1 MKYEEFR
8 QLSIYSRYDGIYL
21 GILWIVSFS
30 CLIGSSMIGVLGLI
44 SEIMIISTPFFVYY
58 KLRKYRNIGLGG
70 YISYGRAFSYCL
82 RLFFNASIVLGIAQ
96 WGYMR
101 FLDGGHFT
109 KMLRPLIDTPESSNM
124 LKQIGMTP
132 EPYLQS
138 LDQISPLSF
147 SSSCFIMN
155 IIIGGFLS
163 FIISIIATKV
173 KQ

>member
-70 YISYGRAFSYCL
+70 YISYGRALSYCL

-101 FLDGGHFT
+101 FLDGGHF
-109 KMLRPLIDTPESSNM
+109 
-124 LKQIGMTP
+124 KQIGMTP
-132 EPYLQS
+132 EQYLQS